1 MNQRNTEE
9 IVKTTEKRHIL
20 KEETKNKIKKTIN
33 FILRTFLIF
42 FIGSIIGFFVEIV
55 YGLITH
61 KVLMIRKG
69 LLYGPFIQVYGA
81 GAVAYYILT
90 SYVKE
95 TKKVFLVGMIMG
107 GIIEYIFS
115 FLQEIIF
122 GTSSWDYSHMIL
134 NINGRTCVLYCIF
147 WGILGVV
154 YLKAIL
160 PYIQKLD
167 ELILNKGVKI
177 ITCILLAFM
186 IFDVTISCMAGI
198 RQNERRKN
206 IPPDNKLESFIDKK
220 YPDEYMDKVYIN
232 KKEL

>member
-1 MNQRNTEE
+1 
-9 IVKTTEKRHIL
+9 
-20 KEETKNKIKKTIN
+20 
-33 FILRTFLIF
+33 
-42 FIGSIIGFFVEIV
+42 
-55 YGLITH
+55 
-61 KVLMIRKG
+61 
-69 LLYGPFIQVYGA
+69 
-81 GAVAYYILT
+81 
-90 SYVKE
+90 
-95 TKKVFLVGMIMG
+95 
-107 GIIEYIFS
+107 
-115 FLQEIIF
+115 
-122 GTSSWDYSHMIL
+122 MIL

-206 IPPDNKLESFIDKK
+206 IPPDFIDKK

>member
-1 MNQRNTEE
+1 MKQKNTEE
-9 IVKTTEKRHIL
+9 IAKITEKTHIL
-20 KEETKNKIKKTIN
+20 NEKTKNKINRKID
-33 FILRTFLIF
+33 FILKLFLIF

-61 KVLMIRKG
+61 KELIFRKG

-95 TKKVFLVGMIMG
+95 TKKVFLVGMIIG

-122 GTSSWDYSHMIL
+122 GTISWDYSHMIL

-147 WGILGVV
+147 WGILGVI

-160 PYIQKLD
+160 PYIQRLD
-167 ELILNKGVKI
+167 SLILNKGVRI
-177 ITCILLAFM
+177 ITCILLVFM
-186 IFDVTISCMAGI
+186 IFDITISCMAGI

-232 KKEL
+232 KKEV

>member
-33 FILRTFLIF
+33 FILKTFLIF

-122 GTSSWDYSHMIL
+122 GTISWDYSHMIL

-147 WGILGVV
+147 WGILGV
-154 YLKAIL
+154 
-160 PYIQKLD
+160 
-167 ELILNKGVKI
+167 KI

-186 IFDVTISCMAGI
+186 IFDVTISCIAGI

-232 KKEL
+232 KKEV